1 MSLNMIAVITS
12 IVGPSRIALEASVKP
27 AFCASWRAVLP
38 AMFLKS
44 ASAPSFKKAVT
55 APACPWKQAYI
66 TEKRMLIDF
75 ILTFLLMFV
84 QGVMSKYI

>member
-1 MSLNMIAVITS
+1 VFEVITS

-38 AMFLKS
+38 AIFLKS

-55 APACPWKQAYI
+55 APAWPWKQAYMTGI
-66 TEKRMLIDF
+66 ETLKNLLFNVLTDF
-75 ILTFLLMFV
+75 YFI
-84 QGVMSKYI
+84 I